1 MKKTGYLLGKGI
13 DRALK
18 KKVQFIFLIVRQ
30 GEKIVDVFHFSLP
43 QQQGGHLIVA
53 GIGLSDKA
61 FLQIVLAAGGRMS
74 CYQQILIAA
83 KEIYRRLIIDYIVRG
98 NDEISQLKPL
108 FAIQRPEK
116 ALQLGIV
123 HRLSRPELR
132 FHLPDCLLEWPG
144 CFPYD

>member
-1 MKKTGYLLGKGI
+1 M
-13 DRALK
+13 
-18 KKVQFIFLIVRQ
+18 
-30 GEKIVDVFHFSLP
+30 DVFHFSLP

-108 FAIQRPEK
+108 FAIQRPEE

-144 CFPYD
+144 CFLYD